1 MPWWIF
7 QKSGQNA
14 PDKNLPVGLR
24 LGLDINHISLSA
36 MQNGDA
42 QKLSKKLGENLTGAN
57 IRPDFPSLLSVPDK
71 GFHLKLMGKIG
82 RAHV

>member
-1 MPWWIF
+1 
-7 QKSGQNA
+7 
-14 PDKNLPVGLR
+14 
-24 LGLDINHISLSA
+24 

-71 GFHLKLMGKIG
+71 GFHLKLMGMVALQKT
-82 RAHV
+82 VTE